1 MMTALHMAGG
11 TAPGAH
17 GSPPATGNPF
27 APSALEGARRPPP
40 PPPLSPFAPTALQ
53 REKRERTARRCWRC
67 GEQGHVCA
75 QCPLAAGQA
84 DGGGLAAGTP
94 ADSPAAGP
102 ADLDAAATA
111 AAAAATEQRKKLTTE
126 KEAVAKM
133 NLSEEVRRAA
143 VQDLD
148 RQLAE
153 LPQDPPTPTA
163 PPEVRFRN
171 AQKAV
176 KKATAELGAAR
187 DRSKAATTALEAAQ
201 EVARAAD
208 LAAQAAEEARTKAEA
223 DLTAAKRGLASELPA
238 GHSVLHK
245 VLGGLADTAKRFGAD
260 NAEEATTEEYEA
272 YCGATLAAGKE
283 PAGQTQWMLTSFMQV
298 LTREIGHVRSQV
310 EAVKPPDPLAA
321 GRDPYLASDDMDDDG
336 EGAQTAKRKR
346 LFGDG
351 RDPAGAWGPPGL
363 N

>member
-1 MMTALHMAGG
+1 MMAAFHAAGG
-11 TAPGAH
+11 TTPGALGSH
-17 GSPPATGNPF
+17 PASGSPFAPSVHEGATRPQPPPPPNPF
-27 APSALEGARRPPP
+27 APSAQ
-40 PPPLSPFAPTALQ
+40 Q
-53 REKRERTARRCWRC
+53 REQRERTARRCWRC

-75 QCPLAAGQA
+75 QCPLAASKA

-102 ADLDAAATA
+102 CVPDSAATA
-111 AAAAATEQRKKLTTE
+111 AAAAAAEQRRKLTTE

-163 PPEVRFRN
+163 PPEVRFKH
-171 AQKAV
+171 AQKAA

-187 DRSKAATTALEAAQ
+187 DRSKAAATALEAAQ

-208 LAAQAAEEARTKAEA
+208 LAAQAAEEAQTKAEA
-223 DLTAAKRGLASELPA
+223 DLTDAKRGLACELPT
-238 GHSVLHK
+238 GHSMLHE
-245 VLGGLADTAKRFGAD
+245 VLGGLTDTAKRFGAG

-272 YCGATLAAGKE
+272 YCKATSAAGEE
-283 PAGQTQWMLTSFMQV
+283 PVSQTQWMLKSFMQV

-310 EAVKPPDPLAA
+310 EAAKPPDPPAA
-321 GRDPYLASDDMDDDG
+321 GRDPYQACDDMDDDG
-336 EGAQTAKRKR
+336 KDAQTAKRKR
-346 LFGDG
+346 LFGGGDE
-351 RDPAGAWGPPGL
+351 PAGPEEPPGL